1 MNTSSSAPASHA
13 PHLRNLGTST
23 STAVTVSAMPS
34 SRAAARLRFSGT
46 LACAR
51 RTAAAMGSVIFHS
64 PATMNNSDVRIAAIQ
79 LRAVFQAGSSS
90 VGTACCC
97 CAILWVIL
105 YILALFTVAAFDG
118 SQGSPAPGKS
128 AVNACSYSGNMNAP
142 ALLLLF
148 AAGVQPLADEIFQV
162 PAGEW
167 RYVSLAL
174 KQVPVTVECD
184 ARVISGGSAVRVAL
198 LNQQGLDDLK
208 QGDRSPLAS
217 GAIL

>member
-1 MNTSSSAPASHA
+1 
-13 PHLRNLGTST
+13 
-23 STAVTVSAMPS
+23 
-34 SRAAARLRFSGT
+34 
-46 LACAR
+46 
-51 RTAAAMGSVIFHS
+51 
-64 PATMNNSDVRIAAIQ
+64 
-79 LRAVFQAGSSS
+79 
-90 VGTACCC
+90 
-97 CAILWVIL
+97 
-105 YILALFTVAAFDG
+105 
-118 SQGSPAPGKS
+118 
-128 AVNACSYSGNMNAP
+128 MNAP

-184 ARVISGGSAVRVAL
+184 AGVISGGGAVRVAL

-217 GAIL
+217 GAILRQGTFQRVVSVADEYALVLENMGRDAATVRLQVSLDFSERGRPQARYLSHERRLGVILISTTVFLAIVAYSARKLLGVMRS